1 MNTEGVKS
9 MIKNKKAKRL
19 LAGVLGMVGC
29 MSINGLTTFAATE
42 KTKVVVETVSDGYQY
57 HYVTTYTGP
66 SDEIKKLGAPGIEK
80 SSAVPAPV
88 IKLTKAY
95 TVIFSASASVDY
107 KYNAMFCEVGAKAEV
122 GLTEKFT
129 NEINY
134 TFQIDKNAPNGVYYL
149 YVGCPRRRVE
159 YTVEKC
165 SKNQTDWKTIYTTTL
180 TYVPKINYEYYTVR
194 KG

>member
-1 MNTEGVKS
+1 

-42 KTKVVVETVSDGYQY
+42 KTKVVVETVSDGYKY

-66 SDEIKKLGAPGIEK
+66 SNEVKKLGAPGIEK
-80 SSAVPAPV
+80 NSAVPEPEM
-88 IKLTKAY
+88 KLTKAY
-95 TVIFSASASVDY
+95 TVTFSASASVDY

-134 TFQIDKNAPNGVYYL
+134 TFKVDKDASNGVYYL
-149 YVGCPRRRVE
+149 YVGCPRRRVK

-165 SKNQTDWKTIYTTTL
+165 SKNQTDWRTLYTTTL
-180 TYVPKINYEYYTVR
+180 VYAPKIGYEYYTVN

>member
-57 HYVTTYTGP
+57 HYATTYTGP

>member
-1 MNTEGVKS
+1 

-29 MSINGLTTFAATE
+29 MSINGLTTFAASE
-42 KTKVVVETVSDGYQY
+42 KTKVVVETVDDGYQY

-80 SSAVPAPV
+80 NSAVPAPV

-159 YTVEKC
+159 YTVKKC
-165 SKNQTDWKTIYTTTL
+165 SKNQTDWRTLYTTTL
-180 TYVPKINYEYYTVR
+180 TYAPKIKCEYYSAR
-194 KG
+194 RG